1 MDPLPQLARSDG
13 SAAFVH
19 EVVDGQDFIYVLGEI
34 DIATSSEFAND
45 IWSRSDSD
53 GLTVDLTNCT
63 YLDSSCLNVLI
74 RAKRLLQDRL
84 QVIVPREA
92 RIRRIFEITGLESH
106 LDIITSQLA

>member
-1 MDPLPQLARSDG
+1 MDPLPRLSRSDG

-34 DIATSSEFAND
+34 DIACSQEFADD

-53 GLTVDLTNCT
+53 GLTVDLSTCT

-74 RAKRLLQDRL
+74 RAKRLFGDRL
-84 QVIVPREA
+84 QVIVPPDA
-92 RIRRIFEITGLESH
+92 RIRRIFEITGLERHLEIVASH
-106 LDIITSQLA
+106 HA